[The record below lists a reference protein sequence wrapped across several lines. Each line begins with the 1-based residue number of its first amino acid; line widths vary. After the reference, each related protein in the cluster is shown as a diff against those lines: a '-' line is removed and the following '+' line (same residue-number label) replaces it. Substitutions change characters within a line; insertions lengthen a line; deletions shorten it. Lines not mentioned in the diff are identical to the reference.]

1 MNWSGLL
8 SRVGQLRGLI
18 RSDGASDGVT
28 AQYFSW
34 LTIIRLGLVQ
44 TALGS
49 IVVLTTST
57 MNRIMVIELALPAA
71 IPGALV
77 GLHYAIQ
84 VLRPRLGYGSDLHG
98 RRTPWI
104 VGGVAVLGTGA
115 VLASLSIWVATQSWA
130 AGLLISIFAFVL
142 IGLGVGAGGTALL
155 TLLATGSSP
164 ARRAPAATIV
174 WIMMIVGFILTTAI
188 VGQLLDPYSPARLTA
203 ITAWVAGASL
213 LVTALA
219 VWGLEAKG
227 GFRMAA
233 NATSPTQ
240 LNADSM
246 PASAAP
252 TENFVDALKQVW
264 AEPAARNFA
273 FFVFVSML
281 AYSAQ
286 DLILEPFAGSVF
298 SMTPGESTSLS
309 SLQHGGVL
317 IGMLVV
323 AALAGTT
330 SKSGRGSLWAWTLFG
345 CISSAIALIGLAC
358 AAKVGA
364 GWPIRANVFALG
376 VANGAYAVAAI
387 ASMMQLVNTGAAS
400 RSGLRMGLWGAAQAL
415 AFGFGGFLGATASD
429 IGRLVFSSSAYGY
442 GLVFA
447 IEGVLFIVSGVMAM
461 SMARSFKESSSAL
474 VSNKDTMVRTPAGIY
489 EVT

>member
-1 MNWSGLL
+1 MRRTGIFG
-8 SRVGQLRGLI
+8 RVGELLAPGRAN
-18 RSDGASDGVT
+18 SASISCDV
-28 AQYFSW
+28 QYFSW
-34 LTIIRLGLVQ
+34 LTIVRLGLVQ

-104 VGGVAVLGTGA
+104 VGGVGVLGLGA
-115 VLASLSIWVATQSWA
+115 TLASVSIWLASVSWA
-130 AGLLISIFAFVL
+130 VGLLVSIFAFVL

-155 TLLATGSSP
+155 TLLATGSS
-164 ARRAPAATIV
+164 ASRRAPAATIV
-174 WIMMIVGFILTTAI
+174 WIMMIVGFILTTAV
-188 VGQLLDPYSPARLTA
+188 VGQLLDPFSPARLTA
-203 ITAWVAGASL
+203 ITACVATISL
-213 LVTALA
+213 LVTAVA
-219 VWGLEAKG
+219 VWGLEPRG
-227 GFRMAA
+227 GLRLA
-233 NATSPTQ
+233 
-240 LNADSM
+240 ADSDG
-246 PASAAP
+246 PGNTNQGSLQP
-252 TENFVDALKQVW
+252 GDTNSSVRFIDALKQVW

-309 SLQHGGVL
+309 SLQHSGVL

-323 AALAGTT
+323 AVLAGTA
-330 SKSGRGSLWAWTLFG
+330 SRRGRGSLWAWTMFG
-345 CISSAIALIGLAC
+345 CIASALALLGLAC

-364 GWPIRANVFALG
+364 SWPIRANVFALG

-429 IGRLVFSSSAYGY
+429 LGRLVFSSPAYGY

-447 IEGVLFIVSGVMAM
+447 VEGVLFIVSGAMAM
-461 SMARSFKESSSAL
+461 KLARSFQEPETKPKESAA
-474 VSNKDTMVRTPAGIY
+474 RTPAGLY
-489 EVT
+489 EGT